1 MVAAVAGGPGL
12 ARGHLGGGRDSG
24 WVRDGAVEED
34 KGRLWIKRSLDSRGV
49 VG

>member
-1 MVAAVAGGPGL
+1 M
-12 ARGHLGGGRDSG
+12 ARGHLGGSG
-24 WVRDGAVEED
+24 WVRDVGVEDD